1 MIVIGKDKTLDN
13 YFIDENGVITD
24 SNGKIQKIYLHH
36 GRPHFKGA
44 KVYQIQMWTNYGYR
58 DVNFWVIHHKDGD
71 VLNSSLTN
79 LTYITRSEH
88 TTFHQKGNKNLLG
101 FHHSEEAKQKISK
114 ATKGQNNHLY
124 GKHHS
129 EEAKQKISKANKGR
143 TRSEEVKRKMSE
155 TRKRCHWYNDG
166 VKNYFCE
173 HCPEGCIPGRK
184 DEDIKKE
191 KRS

>member
-1 MIVIGKDKTLDN
+1 MIRLGKDKT
-13 YFIDENGVITD
+13 DERFNILEDGSIVD
-24 SNGKIQKIYLHH
+24 LNGKIQKIYFHH

-101 FHHSEEAKQKISK
+101 FHHSEETRRKISEHNARALK
-114 ATKGQNNHLY
+114 
-124 GKHHS
+124 GKHHP
-129 EEAKQKISKANKGR
+129 EETKQKISKANKGLR
-143 TRSEEVKRKMSE
+143 
-155 TRKRCHWYNDG
+155 WFNDG
-166 VKNYFCE
+166 VKNYRCKE
-173 HCPEGCIPGRK
+173 CPIGCVKGCLKISEDRK
-184 DEDIKKE
+184 
-191 KRS
+191 